1 MRLQENSEYKLSRA
15 LNTTCYSQKV
25 EPADKRLHIS
35 IFREKNQKVTLQS
48 ERVTN
53 SSKVSELTLRILRAL
68 VKQSPNNQQEK
79 EKKLETSRAAHYF
92 LVDLR
97 PD

>member
-25 EPADKRLHIS
+25 EPADKLLHVS
-35 IFREKNQKVTLQS
+35 IFREKSQKVIFHG
-48 ERVTN
+48 R
-53 SSKVSELTLRILRAL
+53 RDILRAL
-68 VKQSPNNQQEK
+68 LKQSPNNQQEK
-79 EKKLETSRAAHYF
+79 EKKLETRGAAHYF